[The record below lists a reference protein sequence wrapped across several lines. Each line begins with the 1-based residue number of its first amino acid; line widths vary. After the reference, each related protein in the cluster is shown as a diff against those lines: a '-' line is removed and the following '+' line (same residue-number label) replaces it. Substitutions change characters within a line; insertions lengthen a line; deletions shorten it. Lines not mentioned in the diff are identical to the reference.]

1 MAPRRLSDN
10 DKQELVGRYKSGE
23 STAAL
28 AHAFG
33 CSPNTVT
40 RTVKALLPAEAYAAL
55 KASRQRM
62 PVAALA
68 AEEMESP
75 QREDPAPASESTLA
89 LEDADDFGGEGGDVD
104 SVEDLV
110 DADSE
115 VDLTAT
121 DSFLELVPLTT
132 DDGLT
137 AHSEALPIPLSVG
150 VLPTSAYMLVDK
162 VVELD
167 ARPLREFPDM
177 GSLSAVEQELK
188 GLYLYASPRAAKRQC
203 SRNQRVIK
211 VPDTEVF
218 IRTSSFLL
226 ARGITRLVLDGTL
239 IALDSNQ
246 SS

>member
-10 DKQELVGRYKSGE
+10 DKQDLVGRYKSGE

-115 VDLTAT
+115 VDL
-121 DSFLELVPLTT
+121 SLI
-132 DDGLT
+132 
-137 AHSEALPIPLSVG
+137 HISE
-150 VLPTSAYMLVDK
+150 PT
-162 VVELD
+162 
-167 ARPLREFPDM
+167 RP
-177 GSLSAVEQELK
+177 
-188 GLYLYASPRAAKRQC
+188 Y
-203 SRNQRVIK
+203 
-211 VPDTEVF
+211 
-218 IRTSSFLL
+218 
-226 ARGITRLVLDGTL
+226 
-239 IALDSNQ
+239 
-246 SS
+246 

>member
-68 AEEMESP
+68 AEELESP
-75 QREDPAPASESTLA
+75 QREDPILENNTLADASESTLA

-104 SVEDLV
+104 SVEDAV
-110 DADSE
+110 DPDSE

-121 DSFLELVPLTT
+121 DSFFELVPLTT

-137 AHSEALPIPLSVG
+137 AHSEAVPIPLSVG

-167 ARPLREFPDM
+167 ARPLREFPEM
-177 GSLSAVEQELK
+177 GSLSAAEQELK

-226 ARGITRLVLDGTL
+226 AR
-239 IALDSNQ
+239 
-246 SS
+246 